1 MGLDTSHDCWN
12 GAYSAFHRWRI
23 KIAQVA
29 GLPPLLL
36 MEGFF
41 KKGDS
46 YDPFVEYALKY
57 EGIASQYYDSLPIK
71 WESLKPDPL
80 HELLCHSDCDGD
92 LKWEICAAMADR
104 LQELIPLLPE
114 EEAGGHIGVWKNK
127 TQKFVDGLRLAYSK
141 KENVE
146 FY

>member
-1 MGLDTSHDCWN
+1 
-12 GAYSAFHRWRI
+12 
-23 KIAQVA
+23 
-29 GLPPLLL
+29 

-41 KKGDS
+41 KKG
-46 YDPFVEYALKY
+46 DPFVEYALKY
-57 EGIASQYYDSLPIK
+57 EGMASQYYDSLPIK
-71 WESLKPDPL
+71 WESLKLDPL

-92 LKWEICAAMADR
+92 LKWKICAAMADR

>member
-23 KIAQVA
+23 KIT
-29 GLPPLLL
+29 P
-36 MEGFF
+36 
-41 KKGDS
+41 
-46 YDPFVEYALKY
+46 
-57 EGIASQYYDSLPIK
+57 
-71 WESLKPDPL
+71 
-80 HELLCHSDCDGD
+80 
-92 LKWEICAAMADR
+92 AAFINGR
-104 LQELIPLLPE
+104 IFQKRRQLEKLIPLLPE
-114 EEAGGHIGVWKNK
+114 EEAGGHIGIWKNK